1 MVLVFVCLISLNIM
15 FSRSI
20 YVVTIGRISSFLRLN
35 DIPHLLLRL
44 NDIPHLLYLLGDTW
58 SSVDRYSHCPHVLAI
73 VLHSHIIH
81 SSQTVEII

>member
-1 MVLVFVCLISLNIM
+1 MVFVFVCLISLSIM
-15 FSRSI
+15 FSKSI

-35 DIPHLLLRL
+35 DIP
-44 NDIPHLLYLLGDTW
+44 LYMYVCVCVCVYITSSL
-58 SSVDRYSHCPHVLAI
+58 SVDRYLHCPHVLAI